1 MQTGVFMKIAVL
13 AGGLS
18 PEREVSLS
26 SGSLIAN
33 ALSKCGHEV
42 ALADVYLGTC
52 GKTPNELFGK
62 NGKYSY
68 TIPEDPPDLDAL
80 KKQANIGERLIG
92 DGIAELVQS
101 ADVVFLAMHGGMGEN
116 GQLQAYLDCLGIKY
130 TGSGYAA
137 CLAAMDK
144 NLSKTIFRAAGVP
157 TADWIYASAD
167 EAQAISEKIK
177 LPCVI
182 KPCSCGS
189 SVGVTMVEERSQ
201 LRSALEAAKKYEDKV
216 IIEDKL
222 CGREFSV
229 GILGGKALP
238 PIEIKPLGEGFYDF
252 TKKYQ
257 SGLTLEIC
265 PAPLSDAECERLSF
279 LAEKA
284 HRALGLGDYSRIDFI
299 FDESKNDFFCLEANT
314 LPGMTPMSLL
324 PQEAAAKGISY
335 EELCEKIA
343 LTAYNK

>member
-1 MQTGVFMKIAVL
+1 MKIAVL

-33 ALSKCGHEV
+33 ALCARGHKV
-42 ALADVYLGTC
+42 ALADVYLGTG
-52 GKTPNELFGK
+52 GKTPDELFSACG
-62 NGKYSY
+62 NYSY
-68 TIPEDPPDLDAL
+68 KIPENPPNLDEL
-80 KKQANIGERLIG
+80 KKQAGIGEKLIG
-92 DGIAELVQS
+92 HGIAALVNA

-130 TGSGYAA
+130 TGSSYSA

-144 NLSKTIFRAAGVP
+144 NLSKTIFRASGVP
-157 TADWIYASAD
+157 TADWIYTETKDALSRKD
-167 EAQAISEKIK
+167 EIK
-177 LPCVI
+177 FPCVI

-189 SVGVTMVEERSQ
+189 SVGVTMVDSTEE
-201 LRSALEAAKKYEDKV
+201 LAAALEAAEKYESNV

-257 SGLTLEIC
+257 SGMTLEIC
-265 PAPLSDAECERLSF
+265 PAPLTESECARLSL

-284 HRALGLGDYSRIDFI
+284 HKALGLGDYSRIDFI
-299 FDESKNDFFCLEANT
+299 LDESKNDFFCLEANT

-324 PQEAAAKGISY
+324 PQEAAAAGISY
-335 EELCEKIA
+335 GELCEKIA
-343 LTAYNK
+343 LTALNK

>member
-1 MQTGVFMKIAVL
+1 MKIAVL

-33 ALSKCGHEV
+33 ALCACGHKV
-42 ALADVYLGTC
+42 ALADVYLGTG
-52 GKTPNELFGK
+52 GKTPDELFGK
-62 NGKYSY
+62 EGKYSY
-68 TIPEDPPDLDAL
+68 TIPENPPDLDEL
-80 KKQANIGERLIG
+80 KKQVNIGDRLIG
-92 DGIAELVQS
+92 HGISDLARA

-144 NLSKTIFRAAGVP
+144 NLSKTIFRASGVP
-157 TADWIYASAD
+157 TADWIYITENEAAERAD
-167 EAQAISEKIK
+167 EIK
-177 LPCVI
+177 FPCVI

-189 SVGVTMVEERSQ
+189 SVGVTMVDTRAEF
-201 LRSALEAAKKYEDKV
+201 LSALDAAKKYEDKV

-222 CGREFSV
+222 RGREFSV

-238 PIEIKPLGEGFYDF
+238 PIEIKPLGDGFYDF

-265 PAPLSDAECERLSF
+265 PAPLTESECARLSY

-284 HRALGLGDYSRIDFI
+284 HKALGLGDYSRIDFI
-299 FDESKNDFFCLEANT
+299 LDEEKKDFYCLEANT

-324 PQEAAAKGISY
+324 PQEAAAAGISY
-335 EELCEKIA
+335 NELCDKIA

>member
-1 MQTGVFMKIAVL
+1 MKIAVL

-33 ALSKCGHEV
+33 ALAERGYEV
-42 ALADVYLGTC
+42 ALADVYLGTG
-52 GKTPNELFGK
+52 GKTPDELFSS
-62 NGKYSY
+62 NGKYSH

-80 KKQANIGERLIG
+80 EKQADIGRRLIG
-92 DGIAELVQS
+92 HGIAALVNA

-157 TADWIYASAD
+157 TADWIYTSTQ
-167 EAQAISEKIK
+167 EAFSRRNEIK
-177 LPCVI
+177 FPCVI

-189 SVGVTMVEERSQ
+189 SVGVTMVDTADMLE
-201 LRSALEAAKKYEDKV
+201 SALVAAEKYEKS
-216 IIEDKL
+216 ILIEDKL

-238 PIEIKPLGEGFYDF
+238 PIEIKPIGEGFYDF

-257 SGLTLEIC
+257 SGMTLEIC
-265 PAPLSDAECERLSF
+265 PAPLTKGECARLSF

-284 HRALGLGDYSRIDFI
+284 HAALGLGDYSRIDFI
-299 FDESKNDFFCLEANT
+299 LDEEKKDFFCLEANT

-324 PQEAAAKGISY
+324 PQEAAAAGISY
-335 EELCEKIA
+335 GELCEKIA
-343 LTAYNK
+343 LTALNK

>member
-1 MQTGVFMKIAVL
+1 MKIAVL

-33 ALSKCGHEV
+33 ALCERGHEV
-42 ALADVYLGTC
+42 ALADVYLGTG
-52 GKTPNELFGK
+52 GKTPDELFSACCG
-62 NGKYSY
+62 YSY
-68 TIPEDPPDLDAL
+68 TIPENPPDLNEL
-80 KKQANIGERLIG
+80 KNQAGIGERLIG
-92 DGIAELVQS
+92 HGIAALVNA

-130 TGSGYAA
+130 TGSSYSA

-157 TADWIYASAD
+157 TADWIYAETNNALSRKN
-167 EAQAISEKIK
+167 EIK
-177 LPCVI
+177 FPCVI

-189 SVGVTMVEERSQ
+189 SVGVTMVDTAEE
-201 LRSALEAAKKYEDKV
+201 LSAALSAAEKYENNV

-257 SGLTLEIC
+257 SGMVLEIC
-265 PAPLSDAECERLSF
+265 PAPLTESECARLSF

-284 HRALGLGDYSRIDFI
+284 HKALGLGDYSRIDFI
-299 FDESKNDFFCLEANT
+299 LDENKNDFFCLEANT

-324 PQEAAAKGISY
+324 PQEAAAAGISY
-335 EELCEKIA
+335 GELCEKIA
-343 LTAYNK
+343 LTALNK

>member
-1 MQTGVFMKIAVL
+1 MKIAVL

-33 ALSKCGHEV
+33 ALCRRGHEV
-42 ALADVYLGTC
+42 ALADVYFGTG
-52 GKTPNELFGK
+52 GKTPEELFSA
-62 NGKYSY
+62 NSNHSY
-68 TIPEDPPDLDAL
+68 TIPENPPDLDEL
-80 KKQANIGERLIG
+80 KKQAGIGNRLIG
-92 DGIAELVQS
+92 HGIAALVNA

-130 TGSGYAA
+130 TGSNYAA

-144 NLSKTIFRAAGVP
+144 NLSKTIFRASGVP
-157 TADWIYASAD
+157 TADWIYTSTSAALSRKN
-167 EAQAISEKIK
+167 EIK
-177 LPCVI
+177 FPCVI

-189 SVGVTMVEERSQ
+189 SVGVTMVNTADELLE
-201 LRSALEAAKKYEDKV
+201 ALEAAEKYENNV

-265 PAPLSDAECERLSF
+265 PAPLTERERDRLCF
-279 LAEKA
+279 LAENA
-284 HRALGLGDYSRIDFI
+284 HKALGLGDYSRIDFI
-299 FDESKNDFFCLEANT
+299 LDENKKDFYCLEANT

-324 PQEAAAKGISY
+324 PQEAAADGISY
-335 EELCEKIA
+335 DELCEKIVITA
-343 LTAYNK
+343 LNK

>member
-1 MQTGVFMKIAVL
+1 
-13 AGGLS
+13 
-18 PEREVSLS
+18 
-26 SGSLIAN
+26 
-33 ALSKCGHEV
+33 
-42 ALADVYLGTC
+42 
-52 GKTPNELFGK
+52 
-62 NGKYSY
+62 
-68 TIPEDPPDLDAL
+68 
-80 KKQANIGERLIG
+80 
-92 DGIAELVQS
+92 
-101 ADVVFLAMHGGMGEN
+101 MGEN

-144 NLSKTIFRAAGVP
+144 NLSKTIFRASGVP
-157 TADWIYASAD
+157 TADWIYTTAD
-167 EAQAISEKIK
+167 EATSRADEINF
-177 LPCVI
+177 PCVI

-189 SVGVTMVEERSQ
+189 SVGVTMVNTREE
-201 LRSALEAAKKYEDKV
+201 LFSALDAAKKYEDKV

-229 GILGGKALP
+229 GILSGKALP

-265 PAPLSDAECERLSF
+265 PAPLTEDECTRLCS

-284 HRALGLGDYSRIDFI
+284 HKALGLGDYSRIDFI
-299 FDESKNDFFCLEANT
+299 LDETKKDFYCLEANT

-324 PQEAAAKGISY
+324 PQEASAAGISY
-335 EELCEKIA
+335 NELCDRIA

>member
-1 MQTGVFMKIAVL
+1 MKIAVL

-33 ALSKCGHEV
+33 ALCACGHEV
-42 ALADVYLGTC
+42 ALADVYLGTD
-52 GKTPNELFGK
+52 GKNPSELFSKEG
-62 NGKYSY
+62 NYSH
-68 TIPEDPPDLDAL
+68 TIPQTPPDLEAL
-80 KKQANIGERLIG
+80 RKKAGIGDRLIG
-92 DGIAELVQS
+92 HGISALVHE

-130 TGSGYAA
+130 TGSGFSA

-144 NLSKTIFRAAGVP
+144 NLSKTIFRASGVP
-157 TADWIYASAD
+157 TADWIYCRAD
-167 EAQAISEKIK
+167 EAEARDIRF
-177 LPCVI
+177 PCVI

-189 SVGVTMVEERSQ
+189 SVGVTMVETKEELS
-201 LRSALEAAKKYEDKV
+201 SALEAAKKYEDNI

-238 PIEIKPLGEGFYDF
+238 AIEIRPKGEGFYDF

-257 SGLTLEIC
+257 QGLTDEIC
-265 PAPLSDAECERLSF
+265 PAPLTQKQAQRLSE
-279 LAEKA
+279 LAVKA
-284 HRALGLGDYSRIDFI
+284 HNALGLGDYSRIDFI
-299 FDESKNDFFCLEANT
+299 LDENKNDFYCLEANT

-324 PQEAAAKGISY
+324 PQEAAAAGIPY
-335 EELCEKIA
+335 NELCGRIA
-343 LTAYNK
+343 ETAYAK

>member
-1 MQTGVFMKIAVL
+1 MKIAVL

-33 ALSKCGHEV
+33 ALCERGHEV
-42 ALADVYLGTC
+42 ALADVYLGTG
-52 GKTPNELFGK
+52 GKTPDELFSACG
-62 NGKYSY
+62 GYSY
-68 TIPEDPPDLDAL
+68 TIPENPPDLDEL
-80 KKQANIGERLIG
+80 KKQAGIGERLIG
-92 DGIAELVQS
+92 HGIAALVNA

-130 TGSGYAA
+130 TGSSYSA

-144 NLSKTIFRAAGVP
+144 NLSKVIFRAAGVP
-157 TADWIYASAD
+157 TADWIYAETKNALSKKD
-167 EAQAISEKIK
+167 EIK
-177 LPCVI
+177 FPCVI

-189 SVGVTMVEERSQ
+189 SVGVTMVDTAEE
-201 LRSALEAAKKYEDKV
+201 LSAALSAAEKYENNV

-257 SGLTLEIC
+257 SGMVLEIC
-265 PAPLSDAECERLSF
+265 PAPLTESECARLSL

-284 HRALGLGDYSRIDFI
+284 HKALGLGDYSRIDFI
-299 FDESKNDFFCLEANT
+299 LDESKNDFFCLEANT

-324 PQEAAAKGISY
+324 PQEAAAAGISY
-335 EELCEKIA
+335 GELCEKIA
-343 LTAYNK
+343 LTALNK

>member
-1 MQTGVFMKIAVL
+1 MKIAVL

-33 ALSKCGHEV
+33 ALCACGHEV
-42 ALADVYLGTC
+42 ALADVYLGTG
-52 GKTPNELFGK
+52 GKTPSELFSKKG
-62 NGKYSY
+62 NYSH
-68 TIPEDPPDLDAL
+68 TIPENPPDLVAL
-80 KKQANIGERLIG
+80 RKQANIGERLIG
-92 DGIAELVQS
+92 RGISALVRE

-130 TGSGYAA
+130 TGSGFSA

-144 NLSKTIFRAAGVP
+144 NLSKTIFRANGVP
-157 TADWIYASAD
+157 TADWIYCRAD
-167 EAQAISEKIK
+167 EAKTRDIRF
-177 LPCVI
+177 PCVI

-189 SVGVTMVEERSQ
+189 SVGVTMVETKEELS
-201 LRSALEAAKKYEDKV
+201 SALKAAKKYEDNI

-238 PIEIKPLGEGFYDF
+238 AIEIRPKGEGFYDF

-257 SGLTLEIC
+257 QGLTDEIC
-265 PAPLSDAECERLSF
+265 PAPLTCEQAERLSE
-279 LAEKA
+279 LAVKA
-284 HRALGLGDYSRIDFI
+284 HNALGLGDYSRIDFI
-299 FDESKNDFFCLEANT
+299 LDESKKDFFCLEANT

-324 PQEAAAKGISY
+324 PQEAAAAGIPY
-335 EELCEKIA
+335 NELCGRIA
-343 LTAYNK
+343 ETAYAK

>member
-1 MQTGVFMKIAVL
+1 MKIAVL
-13 AGGLS
+13 AGGFS

-33 ALSKCGHEV
+33 ALRERGHKA
-42 ALADVYLGTC
+42 ALADVYLGTN
-52 GKTPNELFGK
+52 GKTPEELFTADT
-62 NGKYSY
+62 KYSY
-68 TIPEDPPDLDAL
+68 DIPKDPPDLNEL
-80 KKQANIGERLIG
+80 KKKAGIGSRLIG
-92 DGIAELVQS
+92 DGIAELAEA

-130 TGSGYAA
+130 TGSGYSA
-137 CLAAMDK
+137 CLEAMDK
-144 NLSKTIFRAAGVP
+144 DLSKTIFCAAGVP
-157 TADWIYASAD
+157 TADWICVFS
-167 EAQAISEKIK
+167 ENAQKFEDKIK
-177 LPCVI
+177 FPCVI

-189 SVGVTMVEERSQ
+189 SVGVAMAETREQ
-201 LRSALEAAKKYEDKV
+201 LYSALMGAKKYENKI

-265 PAPLSDAECERLSF
+265 PAPLSEIELSRLCS
-279 LAEKA
+279 LAEKV
-284 HRALGLGDYSRIDFI
+284 HSALGLGDYSRIDFI
-299 FDESKNDFFCLEANT
+299 FDEDKKDFYCLEANT

-324 PQEAAAKGISY
+324 PQEAAAAGISY
-335 EELCEKIA
+335 GELCEKIA
-343 LTAYNK
+343 LSAYNK

>member
-1 MQTGVFMKIAVL
+1 MKIAVL

-33 ALSKCGHEV
+33 ALAKRGHEV
-42 ALADVYLGTC
+42 ALADVYFGT
-52 GKTPNELFGK
+52 GKKTPEELFSS
-62 NGKYSY
+62 NGNYSY
-68 TIPEDPPDLDAL
+68 KIPENPPDLAAL
-80 KKQANIGERLIG
+80 KEQANIGERLIG
-92 DGIAELVQS
+92 HGIAALVNA

-157 TADWIYASAD
+157 TADWIYTNTKEAFSRKD
-167 EAQAISEKIK
+167 EIK
-177 LPCVI
+177 FPCVI

-189 SVGVTMVEERSQ
+189 SVGVTMVDTEED
-201 LRSALEAAKKYEDKV
+201 LLSALEAAEKYESNV

-229 GILGGKALP
+229 GILDGKALP

-257 SGLTLEIC
+257 SGMTLEIC
-265 PAPLSDAECERLSF
+265 PAPLTDDECARLSF

-284 HRALGLGDYSRIDFI
+284 HAALGLGDYSRIDFI
-299 FDESKNDFFCLEANT
+299 LDENKKDFFCLEANT

-324 PQEAAAKGISY
+324 PQEAAAAGISY
-335 EELCEKIA
+335 GELCEKIA
-343 LTAYNK
+343 LTALKK

>member
-1 MQTGVFMKIAVL
+1 MKIAVL

-18 PEREVSLS
+18 PEREVSLT

-33 ALSKCGHEV
+33 ALCARGHEV
-42 ALADVYLGTC
+42 ALADVYLGTG
-52 GKTPNELFGK
+52 GKAPEELFSK
-62 NGKYSY
+62 NGNYSHK
-68 TIPEDPPDLDAL
+68 IPETPPNLAAL
-80 KKQANIGERLIG
+80 REQAGMGDRLIG
-92 DGIAELVQS
+92 HGISALVHA

-130 TGSGYAA
+130 TGSGFAA

-157 TADWIYASAD
+157 TADWVYCTAD
-167 EAQAISEKIK
+167 EAEAKK
-177 LPCVI
+177 LRFPCVI

-189 SVGVTMVEERSQ
+189 SVGVTMVESEAE
-201 LRSALEAAKKYEDKV
+201 LALALEAAKKFEDNI

-229 GILGGKALP
+229 GVLGGKALP
-238 PIEIKPLGEGFYDF
+238 AVEIRPKGEGFYDF

-257 SGLTLEIC
+257 QGLTEEIC
-265 PAPLSDAECERLSF
+265 PAPLTEAEAARLSE
-279 LAEKA
+279 LAVRA
-284 HRALGLGDYSRIDFI
+284 HKALGLGDYSRIDFI
-299 FDESKNDFFCLEANT
+299 LDAEKGDFFCLEANT

-324 PQEAAAKGISY
+324 PQEAAAAGISY
-335 EELCEKIA
+335 GELCEIIA
-343 LTAYNK
+343 RTAFDK